1 MIFKTNKKLREEVA
15 ELNRIIKVFIK
26 DKDGLLIDL
35 IKERNKVG
43 STKAVIDRVTNN
55 GISWFDYE
63 KLSPQ
68 DLRQYHGDAQL
79 LLENRVFKNE
89 FNRIVKESM
98 VWALKES
105 PDFEAVR
112 DMRMNVNGLQLL
124 KDRAENIPNPDKKVS
139 TENIHEAI

>member
-55 GISWFDYE
+55 GISWFD
-63 KLSPQ
+63 
-68 DLRQYHGDAQL
+68 
-79 LLENRVFKNE
+79 
-89 FNRIVKESM
+89 
-98 VWALKES
+98 
-105 PDFEAVR
+105 
-112 DMRMNVNGLQLL
+112 
-124 KDRAENIPNPDKKVS
+124 
-139 TENIHEAI
+139 